1 MDRIEA
7 ATKIVEALLR
17 GDLEGRLVPG
27 GDRGGTLIGKE
38 VADFYE
44 AVYLRIV
51 ALEQANSDES

>member
-17 GDLEGRLVPG
+17 GDLQARLVPG
-27 GDRGGTLIGKE
+27 GERDGTLVGNA